1 MADIVIRQIEEGMT
15 GRQVAD
21 LLYQNF
27 LALLNAGVDV
37 DDLRGYFLN
46 KDREETA
53 RYLLTFLA
61 GIKVGDAVDG
71 MLGGR
76 GTIATADGRV
86 QTDIMQLRKALTI
99 GRQGFEEG
107 MTGYGGHVDADGNA
121 EFESLVLR
129 RFLEVPEL
137 RYRRTEVIVGDKWRA
152 PGGGVIERVEPI
164 LNNGQPTG
172 EGYIWLKLEDG
183 EIGAI
188 APNDICMGIFH
199 DYKNKANN
207 ATADADDGKG
217 NRTFAGFCT
226 VYFRIEEVS
235 DVTDESGTHVKKL
248 ARYSIR
254 QTSATW
260 QYSHEPME
268 QMTFVVY
275 GNFTDVNRQTS
286 VYETRTYTRMLK
298 NQNSWEFGYHN
309 IALQYGDFKN
319 IGEAFGRP
327 VADGYALF
335 VGSIY
340 MAGTLTQVT
349 ASGEEVRAVVDRGA
363 WTAGT
368 TAGYYERFSYDGS
381 LWLCVAEGGTTSA
394 PSATEPAWLLQVAAG
409 ASITSDNDWKSKNT
423 PYKVNT
429 IVPFAGRMFITT
441 EETNNPPLG
450 LLTDESGNYITDET
464 GGYLIVDEATSAGW
478 QLLLD
483 ISGVTNGEDGASVEV
498 QWSKDGNSWHAAYT
512 DGDLYMR
519 QRVGDAAWGAAI
531 RVVGENGKDGYNQ
544 TFEFAV
550 SNSLTEQPL
559 SGWSDA
565 PRPVGSGEY
574 LWMRTGTIIP
584 PATRPATWTV
594 VRIGGEKGADGVGI
608 NSVTITYGKS
618 NSVSVK
624 PTTWSNDVPVVGED
638 EVLWVRTI
646 TDYTD
651 ETKADTVSY
660 MYSYQGKTG
669 AAGTSVSVVSIEY
682 QAGASATTP
691 PTGEWSEDVVKAVDG
706 MYLWTRTTFSD
717 GSVAYGI
724 SKQGKDGQD
733 GADGKDGQ
741 GFAPRGEWATVK
753 MPAKV
758 GDVFRMGG
766 AAWVAVRETENPPM
780 WTITDEEGNRLMRED
795 GGYLLTGEVNDAE
808 WDLWVEDGK
817 NGEPGKNGL
826 DGQDGLDG
834 KDGKDGANAIVA
846 DMSNEMD
853 SVALTADGKTTETST
868 METIVAVWNGQTKA
882 ALKSIQVSA
891 IDGVTARHEL
901 QTGKVTLTI
910 AEGVALAAS
919 NAVTIK
925 VVAEIAG
932 ADVERTLT
940 FTIVGV
946 RAGKDGESAV
956 LYKLLLSVNSIVKK
970 SDGTYNVEG
979 VNAVRCKIENG
990 VTSITTEGKLKYLI
1004 DDKGID
1010 YETEIGNAV
1019 DIPAFAFADRVR
1031 FTFYGD
1037 NGAILDRET
1046 VPMLTDGEGFEVMG
1060 EYYTGM
1066 QVPKN
1071 GVVLMGGSSFVA
1083 KVATENPPLWTLT
1096 DENGNRL
1103 TDENGGYLLTG
1114 EVNNEEYELMAERGE
1129 DGEPGKDGEN
1139 GKDGAP
1145 GKDGQNG
1152 ARGYAGAVT
1161 RTWQGYEA
1169 GRTYRNDTD
1178 APDIVLEPGGV
1189 RYKDVVLVENSQ
1201 VATGYDVYE
1210 CLITNTGRDPREMEY
1225 DANGVSVDG
1234 RWRMATNMAAA
1245 FVTSFVAINANIK
1258 FAASGQLAILDE
1270 NNKVCAGMAGT
1281 QAGKKTRIW
1290 AGGDNPDEAP
1300 FRVDQKGETWL
1311 ENAHIT
1317 GEVNATSGNFNG
1329 VVIKGNLRTPWKK
1342 ISANPIVDA
1351 NGGNL
1356 RYEFL
1361 GNTITDDKLILNSMV
1376 GATLKIAWF
1385 EDADGREIAIYN
1397 QVPLIGS
1404 GGGGDVKIIIP
1415 SGCSIVTSEAI
1426 YEDEYI
1432 LKAGYLYYLS
1442 GMNNMWVVKQIVN
1455 IQKLF

>member
-1 MADIVIRQIEEGMT
+1 MADIVIKQIEEGMT

-37 DDLRGYFLN
+37 DDLREYFLN

-99 GRQGFEEG
+99 GRQGFAEG
-107 MTGYGGHVDADGNA
+107 MTGYGGRVDADGNA
-121 EFESLVLR
+121 ELESLVLR

-152 PGGGVIERVEPI
+152 AGGGVIERVEPI

-254 QTSATW
+254 PTSATW
-260 QYSHEPME
+260 EYSHEPME

-275 GNFTDVNRQTS
+275 GNFADANRQTS

-381 LWLCVAEGGTTSA
+381 LWLCVDEGGTTSA

-441 EETNNPPLG
+441 EETSNPPMG
-450 LLTDESGNYITDET
+450 LLTDESGTYITDEA

-483 ISGVTNGEDGASVEV
+483 ISGITNGEDGASVEV
-498 QWSKDGNSWHAAYT
+498 QWSKDGNNWHAAYA

-531 RVVGENGKDGYNQ
+531 RVVGEDGKDGYNQ

-559 SGWSDA
+559 DGWSDA

-574 LWMRTGTIIP
+574 LWMRTGTIMP

-594 VRIGGEKGADGVGI
+594 VRIGGERGADGVGI
-608 NSVTITYGKS
+608 NSVTISYGKS
-618 NSVSVK
+618 NSIAIK
-624 PTTWSNDVPVVGED
+624 PTTWSNELPVVGEN

-682 QAGASATTP
+682 QAGASATSA
-691 PTGEWSEDVVKAVDG
+691 PTGTWSEDVVQAVDG

-733 GADGKDGQ
+733 GADGKDGKDGKDGADGKDGQ
-741 GFAPRGEWATVK
+741 GFAPRGEWATAK

-766 AAWVAVRETENPPM
+766 AAWVAVRETSNPPM
-780 WTITDEEGNRLMRED
+780 WTLTDEEGNRLMRED
-795 GGYLLTGEVNDAE
+795 GGYLLTGEVNAAE
-808 WDLWVEDGK
+808 WDMWVEDGTQGPQGEK
-817 NGEPGKNGL
+817 GDNGA
-826 DGQDGLDG
+826 DG
-834 KDGKDGANAIVA
+834 KDGKDGAQ
-846 DMSNEMD
+846 
-853 SVALTADGKTTETST
+853 GP
-868 METIVAVWNGQTKA
+868 Q
-882 ALKSIQVSA
+882 
-891 IDGVTARHEL
+891 
-901 QTGKVTLTI
+901 
-910 AEGVALAAS
+910 
-919 NAVTIK
+919 
-925 VVAEIAG
+925 
-932 ADVERTLT
+932 
-940 FTIVGV
+940 
-946 RAGKDGESAV
+946 
-956 LYKLLLSVNSIVKK
+956 
-970 SDGTYNVEG
+970 
-979 VNAVRCKIENG
+979 
-990 VTSITTEGKLKYLI
+990 
-1004 DDKGID
+1004 
-1010 YETEIGNAV
+1010 
-1019 DIPAFAFADRVR
+1019 
-1031 FTFYGD
+1031 
-1037 NGAILDRET
+1037 
-1046 VPMLTDGEGFEVMG
+1046 
-1060 EYYTGM
+1060 
-1066 QVPKN
+1066 
-1071 GVVLMGGSSFVA
+1071 
-1083 KVATENPPLWTLT
+1083 
-1096 DENGNRL
+1096 
-1103 TDENGGYLLTG
+1103 
-1114 EVNNEEYELMAERGE
+1114 
-1129 DGEPGKDGEN
+1129 
-1139 GKDGAP
+1139 
-1145 GKDGQNG
+1145 
-1152 ARGYAGAVT
+1152 GYAGAVT
-1161 RTWQGYEA
+1161 RTWQGWEN
-1169 GRTYRNDTD
+1169 GRKYRNDVD
-1178 APDIVLEPGGV
+1178 ALPEELEPDGV
-1189 RYKDVVLVENSQ
+1189 RYKDFVLVENSAI
-1201 VATGYDVYE
+1201 ATGYDVYE
-1210 CLITNTGRDPREMEY
+1210 CLVTNVGINPANSEY
-1225 DANGVSVDG
+1225 DANGVSTG
-1234 RWRMATNMAAA
+1234 GHWRMATNMAAA
-1245 FVTSFVAINANIK
+1245 FVTSFVALNANIK

-1281 QAGKKTRIW
+1281 QAGKRTRIW

-1300 FRVDQKGETWL
+1300 FRVDQMGETWL

-1317 GEVNATSGNFNG
+1317 GEVNATSGNFDG

-1351 NGGNL
+1351 NSGNL

-1376 GATLKIAWF
+1376 GATLKIAWLA
-1385 EDADGREIAIYN
+1385 DADGREIAIYN

-1426 YEDEYI
+1426 YEDEYT

-1442 GMNNMWVVKQIVN
+1442 GLYDMWVVKQVVN
-1455 IQKLF
+1455 IQKLY

>member
-1 MADIVIRQIEEGMT
+1 MADIVIKQIEEGMT

-21 LLYQNF
+21 LLYSNF

-37 DDLRGYFLN
+37 DDLREYFLN

-99 GRQGFEEG
+99 GRQGFAEG

-152 PGGGVIERVEPI
+152 AGGGVIERVEPI

-254 QTSATW
+254 PTSAKW
-260 QYSHEPME
+260 KYSHEPME
-268 QMTFVVY
+268 AMTFVVY
-275 GNFTDVNRQTS
+275 GNFTDTNRQTS

-381 LWLCVAEGGTTSA
+381 LWLCVDEGGTTSA
-394 PSATEPAWLLQVAAG
+394 PSETEPAWLLQVAAG

-441 EETNNPPLG
+441 EETSNPPMG
-450 LLTDESGNYITDET
+450 LLTDESGNYITDEA

-483 ISGVTNGEDGASVEV
+483 ISGITSGDDGASVEV
-498 QWSKDGNSWHAAYT
+498 QWSKDGNSWHAVYA

-531 RVVGENGKDGYNQ
+531 RVVGEDGKDGHNQ
-544 TFEFAV
+544 IFEFAV

-559 SGWSDA
+559 DGWSDA

-574 LWMRTGTIIP
+574 LWMRTGTIMP

-594 VRIGGEKGADGVGI
+594 VRIGGERGADGVGI
-608 NSVTITYGKS
+608 NSVTISYGKS

-691 PTGEWSEDVVKAVDG
+691 PTGEWSEDVVQAVDG

-724 SKQGKDGQD
+724 SKQGKDG
-733 GADGKDGQ
+733 ADGKDGQ
-741 GFAPRGEWATVK
+741 GFAPRGEWATAK

-766 AAWVAVRETENPPM
+766 AAWVAVRETSNPPM
-780 WTITDEEGNRLMRED
+780 WTITDEDGNRLMRED
-795 GGYLLTGEVNDAE
+795 GGYLLTGEVNDAD
-808 WDLWVEDGK
+808 WDLWVEDGT
-817 NGEPGKNGL
+817 NGVDGVNGT
-826 DGQDGLDG
+826 DGRDGVDG
-834 KDGKDGANAIVA
+834 KDGKDGVGINSVTISYGKSNSVSVKPTTWSNDVPVVGEDEVLWVRTITDYTDETKA
-846 DMSNEMD
+846 DTVSYMYSYQGKTGAAGTSVSVVSIEYQAGASATTPPTGEWSEDVVQAVDGMYLWTRTTFSD
-853 SVALTADGKTTETST
+853 GSVAYGISKQGKDGADGKDGQGFAPRGEWATAKMPAKVGDVFRMGGAAWVAVRETS
-868 METIVAVWNGQTKA
+868 
-882 ALKSIQVSA
+882 
-891 IDGVTARHEL
+891 
-901 QTGKVTLTI
+901 
-910 AEGVALAAS
+910 
-919 NAVTIK
+919 
-925 VVAEIAG
+925 
-932 ADVERTLT
+932 
-940 FTIVGV
+940 
-946 RAGKDGESAV
+946 
-956 LYKLLLSVNSIVKK
+956 
-970 SDGTYNVEG
+970 
-979 VNAVRCKIENG
+979 
-990 VTSITTEGKLKYLI
+990 
-1004 DDKGID
+1004 
-1010 YETEIGNAV
+1010 
-1019 DIPAFAFADRVR
+1019 
-1031 FTFYGD
+1031 
-1037 NGAILDRET
+1037 
-1046 VPMLTDGEGFEVMG
+1046 
-1060 EYYTGM
+1060 
-1066 QVPKN
+1066 
-1071 GVVLMGGSSFVA
+1071 
-1083 KVATENPPLWTLT
+1083 NPPMWTIT
-1096 DENGNRL
+1096 DEDGNRL
-1103 TDENGGYLLTG
+1103 MREDGGYLLTG
-1114 EVNNEEYELMAERGE
+1114 EVNDADWDMWVE
-1129 DGEPGKDGEN
+1129 DGAQGPQGEKGANGADGKDGAN
-1139 GKDGAP
+1139 GKDGA
-1145 GKDGQNG
+1145 Q
-1152 ARGYAGAVT
+1152 GYAGAVT
-1161 RTWQGYEA
+1161 RTWQGWEN
-1169 GRTYRNDTD
+1169 GRKYRNDVD
-1178 APDIVLEPGGV
+1178 ALPEELEPDGV
-1189 RYKDVVLVENSQ
+1189 RYKDFVLVENSAI
-1201 VATGYDVYE
+1201 ATGYDVYE
-1210 CLITNTGRDPREMEY
+1210 CLVTNVGINPANSEY
-1225 DANGVSVDG
+1225 DENGVSTG
-1234 RWRMATNMAAA
+1234 GHWRMATNMAAA
-1245 FVTSFVAINANIK
+1245 FVTSFVALNANIK

-1281 QAGKKTRIW
+1281 QAGKRTRIW

-1300 FRVDQKGETWL
+1300 FRVDQLGETWL

-1317 GEVNATSGNFNG
+1317 GEVNATSGNFDG
-1329 VVIKGNLRTPWKK
+1329 VVIKGNLRTLWKK

-1351 NGGNL
+1351 NSGSL

-1426 YEDEYI
+1426 YEGEYT

-1442 GMNNMWVVKQIVN
+1442 GIYDMWVVKQVVN
-1455 IQKLF
+1455 IQKLY